1 MLIIRDITER
11 NQAEEALQTTLNR
24 FYSVLS
30 DMPLGIL
37 LVTEKG
43 VIEFAN
49 QTFCELFSLNSA
61 PPDLK
66 NATSEAVISLI
77 RPVFSNPEHA
87 IARIKEIVERGLP
100 VRDEEVL
107 LQDKTTLLR
116 DYVPFRLGGKQQGRL
131 WGLKVCRTLVE
142 AQGGRI
148 WVDSEKGKGSTFY
161 FTLPIFKPTAA
172 VA

>member
-49 QTFCELFSLNSA
+49 QTFCELFSLNSL
-61 PPDLK
+61 P
-66 NATSEAVISLI
+66 LI
-77 RPVFSNPEHA
+77 ALGLHV
-87 IARIKEIVERGLP
+87 EI
-100 VRDEEVL
+100 
-107 LQDKTTLLR
+107 
-116 DYVPFRLGGKQQGRL
+116 
-131 WGLKVCRTLVE
+131 
-142 AQGGRI
+142 
-148 WVDSEKGKGSTFY
+148 
-161 FTLPIFKPTAA
+161 
-172 VA
+172 